1 MAATDILTEAEA
13 QEAINATDAAAHL
26 TELRRA
32 VSAVS
37 QAIDAACG
45 PVVAREVTE
54 VHVGG
59 GTRIWPHEPPV
70 LSVTT
75 LTEFDGTTQTALTDE
90 TPFGTVGGTT
100 GFVIGAGW
108 IERRSGGSAY
118 DFAGQVQVVYQA
130 GRFAATAEVGD
141 RWKYAAGAILQRLW
155 KREGSAWAYSP
166 DFYANSD
173 EQVAGPQFFRAVAP
187 MIDEFLWDE
196 KRPPAI
202 A

>member
-1 MAATDILTEAEA
+1 MAVTDILTETEA
-13 QEAINATDAAAHL
+13 LEAINATDAGSNLAD
-26 TELRRA
+26 LRRA

-59 GTRIWPHEPPV
+59 VSRIWPYQPPV

-75 LTEFDGTTQTALTDE
+75 LTEFDGTTSTVLTDE
-90 TPFGTVGGTT
+90 TPFGTVGGST
-100 GFVIGAGW
+100 GFVVGAGW
-108 IERRSGGSAY
+108 LERRSGGAAY
-118 DFAGQVQVVYQA
+118 RFAGQVQVVYQA
-130 GRFAATAEVGD
+130 GRFATTAEVGE

-166 DFYANSD
+166 DFYANTD
-173 EQVAGPQFFRAVAP
+173 EQAAGPQFFRAVAP

-196 KRPPAI
+196 KRPPAV